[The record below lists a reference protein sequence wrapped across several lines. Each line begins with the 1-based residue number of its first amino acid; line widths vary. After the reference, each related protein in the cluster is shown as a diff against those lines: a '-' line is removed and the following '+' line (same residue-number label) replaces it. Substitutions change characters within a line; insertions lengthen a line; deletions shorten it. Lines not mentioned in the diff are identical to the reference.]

1 MNLEI
6 DLDYY
11 AGGMLLP
18 GRNYNSNTYRFGFN
32 GQEKDDEITGT
43 TGSHYTAMFWEY
55 DSRIGRRWNIDPVMK
70 PWESSYSTFSNNP
83 IWFTDP
89 LGNDTIKF
97 GEDNKYSSTVKAKG
111 TNVGQKLGKEGF
123 NFNFADPVNDPKN
136 IGNKK
141 GQINELYIADN
152 KDMLDDLERAGVNKE
167 ENRGLIDGPNYLL
180 NQSDVSQGDGKLDF
194 KVTSELLLPKE
205 LKGTGALAP
214 FSDNL
219 LYIVKA
225 GDVYYGQNKDNFG
238 NFLWG
243 ASANALQVPLP
254 GALLGAHLNNFF
266 FDAHYKGTLDSKDD
280 QFSIALGWLWR
291 QSLKK

>member
-18 GRNYNSNTYRFGFN
+18 GRNYNSNTYSFGFN

>member
-1 MNLEI
+1 
-6 DLDYY
+6 
-11 AGGMLLP
+11 
-18 GRNYNSNTYRFGFN
+18 
-32 GQEKDDEITGT
+32 GT

-152 KDMLDDLERAGVNKE
+152 KDML
-167 ENRGLIDGPNYLL
+167 
-180 NQSDVSQGDGKLDF
+180 
-194 KVTSELLLPKE
+194 
-205 LKGTGALAP
+205 
-214 FSDNL
+214 
-219 LYIVKA
+219 
-225 GDVYYGQNKDNFG
+225 
-238 NFLWG
+238 
-243 ASANALQVPLP
+243 
-254 GALLGAHLNNFF
+254 
-266 FDAHYKGTLDSKDD
+266 
-280 QFSIALGWLWR
+280 
-291 QSLKK
+291 